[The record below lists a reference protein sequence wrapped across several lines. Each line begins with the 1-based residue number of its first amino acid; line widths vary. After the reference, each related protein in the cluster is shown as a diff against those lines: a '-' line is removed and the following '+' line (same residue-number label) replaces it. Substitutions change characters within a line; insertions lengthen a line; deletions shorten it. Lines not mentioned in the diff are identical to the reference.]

1 MEYRGTMIHLMPSY
15 SSVYRGENGTN
26 FYPGNSSLYISENI
40 PGHHAEQLP
49 SGAPHS
55 SFLIDDILG
64 KKERERDAERGRM
77 EQSHREQSHREQS
90 REQERSRDLGERIR
104 YHESD
109 VEPERQNRYR
119 ETERDSE
126 SIREREMDKETERHV
141 IESRKMN
148 VLKES
153 SVRDAELRDR
163 EKERESINERNR
175 IRESE
180 RERLVEQDREI
191 RNSRN
196 THLLHA
202 TATKSLSSPPITATS
217 ILPSDIP
224 RPTPINPAAIHT
236 SALTTPT
243 LYKPLPTLYEP
254 ILQQAY
260 MNPHLSTYQ
269 SSLMRQMCGGIGT
282 LGALPGYNRHE
293 YPAIFDGQCSPFS
306 KGKNL
311 KVYFYLFQNPF

>member
-1 MEYRGTMIHLMPSY
+1 MIHLMPSY
-15 SSVYRGENGTN
+15 PSMYRGENGAN
-26 FYPGNSSLYISENI
+26 FYPGSNSSLYMSENI

-64 KKERERDAERGRM
+64 KKEREEERGRI
-77 EQSHREQSHREQS
+77 EQSHRESVREH
-90 REQERSRDLGERIR
+90 ERSRDSGERNR
-104 YHESD
+104 FHESD
-109 VEPERQNRYR
+109 VETERQSRFR
-119 ETERDSE
+119 ESDRDLE
-126 SIREREMDKETERHV
+126 SFREREMDKETDRHM
-141 IESRKMN
+141 IESRKIN
-148 VLKES
+148 LLKET
-153 SVRDAELRDR
+153 SVRDADLRER
-163 EKERESINERNR
+163 EKDRESISERNR

-202 TATKSLSSPPITATS
+202 ASTKSLSSPPITATA
-217 ILPSDIP
+217 ILPSEIP
-224 RPTPINPAAIHT
+224 RPTPINPAAIQT

-269 SSLMRQMCGGIGT
+269 NSLMRQMCGSIGA
-282 LGALPGYNRHE
+282 LGSLPGYNRQD

-306 KGKNL
+306 KGKKLLIVTYFLNL
-311 KVYFYLFQNPF
+311 CQYEHCSGGKISS